1 MLANHIHKIK
11 DELVKL
17 NEEKIPELKD
27 TENAVNILENEN
39 TALKEEL
46 NEVLDSIEDNE
57 AILLQKLCRDANNMI
72 LTREDVKALFNR

>member
-11 DELVKL
+11 EELVKL
-17 NEEKIPELKD
+17 NEQKIPELKD

-57 AILLQKLCRDANNMI
+57 EILLQKLCRDANNMI
-72 LTREDVKALFNR
+72 LRREDVKALFNR